1 MHVLTSPW
9 ITITLAYW
17 LAGHLALGLAIP
29 PGYTAPFFPSAGIA
43 LAALIICG
51 LRYWPAVLAGS
62 ALVQLAAA
70 WPLIKAPRTGAR
82 SGHARAGGGHPAGR
96 GRRPAR
102 AQADRLPQCARYA
115 IGLRRPAAGDRR
127 SGERA
132 GELHDRRVGAG
143 VGRRDSARERALQR
157 LVVVGV
163 A

>member
-70 WPLIKAPRTGAR
+70 WPLIGTPDWSPLGPMLVPVGATLQAVA
-82 SGHARAGGGHPAGR
+82 GALLARRLIGFPNALDTPGSVVRLLAIVVPVSALVSCTIGVSALVWAGVIPPAG
-96 GRRPAR
+96 
-102 AQADRLPQCARYA
+102 
-115 IGLRRPAAGDRR
+115 
-127 SGERA
+127 
-132 GELHDRRVGAG
+132 
-143 VGRRDSARERALQR
+143 ALFN
-157 LVVVGV
+157 
-163 A
+163 AWSW